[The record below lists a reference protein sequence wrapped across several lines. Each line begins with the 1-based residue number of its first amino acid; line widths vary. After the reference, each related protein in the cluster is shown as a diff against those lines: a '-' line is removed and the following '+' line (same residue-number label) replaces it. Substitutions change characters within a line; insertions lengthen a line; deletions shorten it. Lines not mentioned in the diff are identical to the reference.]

1 MGESGAGL
9 TLCVDNLSCAH
20 IGWLARG
27 VTGWTFG
34 SKCLKILQ
42 VMLFWGSNHNVQ
54 DGGSFLFLF
63 LSPDDPSLNS
73 FRTYIPVWLQHAV
86 AIIVNL
92 SWNFPRSRV
101 L

>member
-9 TLCVDNLSCAH
+9 TLCVDKLSCAH

-42 VMLFWGSNHNVQ
+42 VILFQGSNHNVIKTVVHFV
-54 DGGSFLFLF
+54 S
-63 LSPDDPSLNS
+63 
-73 FRTYIPVWLQHAV
+73 
-86 AIIVNL
+86 
-92 SWNFPRSRV
+92 V
-101 L
+101 LVTR